1 MPLQAARPVPQRGTM
16 PISTALQKA
25 QLAEVEQRAMKVSI
39 YVVCLGFAANVGY
52 GFLVQSDT
60 LILTAIFYLLNLV
73 SAALGLLAATVV
85 SRPATHRFEYGYWFL
100 EPLVNGINGLMMLVV
115 CVYGFVNGIEG
126 IRSGGHVVNAQ
137 GVILFSVA
145 SCAVCFAMV
154 VYKKRAAAQISSK
167 LLKTDGWKWIMK
179 LTFSAAT
186 LLGFFVYSV
195 LPESIR
201 DQWYRYIDSAMT
213 AGLSLLFLSVPV
225 KIVRNSFAELL
236 HMSPEKNNPAVQ
248 IQKELAL
255 IEREFGI
262 LRHHTHV
269 IQAGRRN
276 FVEVS
281 VLAGTTSS
289 LRDIAAQ
296 DHLRERI
303 WGWLDTNPIE
313 SRLTVQITADPRW
326 EDGRQP
332 E

>member
-1 MPLQAARPVPQRGTM
+1 M

-25 QLAEVEQRAMKVSI
+25 QLAVVEQRAMKVSI

-52 GFLVQSDT
+52 GFFVQSDT

-85 SRPATHRFEYGYWFL
+85 SRPATNRFEYGYWFL

-115 CVYGFVNGIEG
+115 CVYGLVNGIEG
-126 IRSGGHVVNAQ
+126 IRSGGHVVNAR
-137 GVILFSVA
+137 GVILFSIA
-145 SCAVCFAMV
+145 SCVVCFAMV

-201 DQWYRYIDSAMT
+201 DQVYRYVDSAMT
-213 AGLSLLFLSVPV
+213 AGLSLVFLSVPA

-236 HMSPEKNNPAVQ
+236 HMSPEENNPRAG
-248 IQKELAL
+248 
-255 IEREFGI
+255 IERMLTTIERDLGI

-276 FVEVS
+276 FVEVN
-281 VLAGTTSS
+281 VLVRAASP
-289 LRDIAAQ
+289 LDDLAAQ
-296 DHLRERI
+296 DRLRERI
-303 WGWLDTNPIE
+303 WNSLGSQPIE
-313 SRLTVQITADPRW
+313 NRLTVQITADPRW

-332 E
+332 D

>member
-1 MPLQAARPVPQRGTM
+1 M
-16 PISTALQKA
+16 PIISALRKA
-25 QLAEVEQRAMKVSI
+25 QLAAVEQRAMKVSI

-52 GFLVQSDT
+52 GFFVQSDT
-60 LILTAIFYLLNLV
+60 LLLTAIFYLLNLV

-85 SRPATHRFEYGYWFL
+85 NRPATRRFEYGYWFL
-100 EPLVNGINGLMMLVV
+100 EPLVNGISGLMMLVV
-115 CVYGFVNGIEG
+115 CVYGLVNGIEG

-137 GVILFSVA
+137 GVIVFSIA
-145 SCAVCFAMV
+145 SCVVCLAMV
-154 VYKKRAAAQISSK
+154 VYKKRAAAQINSK

-195 LPESIR
+195 SPESVR
-201 DQWYRYIDSAMT
+201 DQWYRYVDSAMT

-236 HMSPEKNNPAVQ
+236 HMSPEKNNPTAEIAQ
-248 IQKELAL
+248 ELAK
-255 IEREFGI
+255 IERELGI

-276 FVEVS
+276 FVEVN
-281 VLAGTTSS
+281 VLAGATSALS
-289 LRDIAAQ
+289 DIASQ
-296 DHLRERI
+296 DRLRERI
-303 WGWLDTNPIE
+303 WSLLDTKPIE